1 MTEDE
6 LYRAIHSDIKGLKV
20 AVQRVA
26 DQVAL
31 CNNRVQVVEN
41 RMDRTDSGARRL
53 TEEAKAVDEKLDRIE
68 ASLNG
73 VSTTIAS
80 WKGAQQA
87 IAVLVGLAVPILGGL
102 MWLIQHGGS
111 K

>member
-1 MTEDE
+1 MTETE
-6 LYRAIHSDIKGLKV
+6 LYRAIHSDIQGLKG

-31 CNNRVQVVEN
+31 CNSRVQVVEN

-53 TEEAKAVDEKLDRIE
+53 TEEAKAVEEKLDAI
-68 ASLNG
+68 AAN
-73 VSTTIAS
+73 VANISTTIAS
-80 WKGAQQA
+80 WRGAQQA
-87 IAVLVGLAVPILGGL
+87 IAVLVALAVPILGGL
-102 MWLIQHGGS
+102 MWLIQHGA